1 MKKRLLA
8 MMMAIVMVMTL
19 LPTSA
24 LAVGGDANAP
34 KTSVSVAPD
43 SPVQITKAVSAE
55 NGAYKLTLDAY
66 ATGTVST
73 TDPTPSDIVLVLDV
87 SGSMADKLSDK
98 DRQTKLEALTSAVNS
113 FIDETAAQNA
123 KITDDAKKNRISIVK
138 FAGDKSDNVGND
150 TYETGFIFTQT
161 NNYSQIVKGLTT
173 VDPAGQNSLQAEVN
187 KLTAA
192 GATSADYGMELAQT
206 ALQGSAADRHKVVV
220 FFTDGEPNH
229 DNGFNVKVAAAAIN
243 SAKTL
248 KTDGAKIY
256 TIGVMKGADPNDTNS
271 NINKY
276 MNAVSSN
283 YPNASA
289 TVTEYVFRPDEINI
303 TLGDSAEGS
312 YYKAA
317 SDASE
322 LTHIFDEI
330 STEITSGVE
339 ADDTSVLTD
348 TISEYFVPSG
358 ITAAA
363 DGKVSGG
370 VKVFK
375 VEASGTDAAPEWGT
389 PVDITGQVAVT
400 LKGKTI
406 EVTGFDYS
414 DKGNLVVNK
423 NGNWQGYKL
432 QLEFNIAADTACT
445 TWQSGTHY
453 YPTNVA
459 GANNAENAGLA
470 YGENGKTEL
479 TESPEVAVTAYSVTY
494 NGNGND
500 GGNAVTDAKAY
511 IPGATVTVQKNTFTK
526 TGYQFT
532 AWNTQAN
539 GEGTAYT
546 ETFTMAK
553 ENVDLYAQWTKDE
566 SATKKASYSVEYY
579 KDENKD
585 DTQTVQQDIWVGDNI
600 LTVNKEAI
608 NTTDKYAGYVFDK
621 TDPETIP
628 DTIADKGV
636 IKVYYAKDENGDQ
649 IPDKYQALVKFESA
663 DATKGTVAGTGAVQV
678 FTFKNA
684 EGEYLTSGNV
694 TPSLA
699 NVTTTPADG
708 FAFDIWTKDGE
719 QADPSQLIPNVNG
732 GTTIIFKANWKS
744 NVVTI
749 TFDANGGAWAA
760 DVANYTMDA
769 DNKTA
774 SKTYKPSD
782 KVEKIATDPTNGTKK
797 FVGWGITADATEPLS
812 LWVLGPKAAK
822 LKELTKGTGI
832 LYAIWEDAAQPTE
845 KLNYTTCQHYIDE
858 KGNEVGTVDVGGVD
872 LLALQGTK
880 ISKLIQHLE
889 KDQNYF
895 GQKYLYDR
903 TKTTVNDAEY
913 KAETMTLNTNGTA
926 IDLYYY
932 LDEWNDENDKVTGGD
947 GTPDKYQALVKFESA
962 DATKGTVT
970 GEGAV
975 QVFTFKDNATKGDVT
990 PALTNV
996 ELQPKDGFV
1005 FDYWTKDNGTEPVDL
1020 ATTIK
1025 DVPGGTT
1032 ITFKANW
1039 KSNVVT
1045 ITFDANGGAWA
1056 ADVAG
1061 YTMNAD
1067 KTTASKKF
1075 NLSDT
1080 VEKITPDPVQDGKK
1094 FSGWGVKLDENG
1106 KPSDKIVAYPLLET
1120 SATAAAH
1127 KRIFDEKPII
1137 FYAMWEDAAQPT
1149 EKLNYT
1155 IHQHYIGSNGKQDAQ
1170 FNDELPK
1177 TASAGTKIS
1186 DLIPAELQKNRK
1198 YYYQTYIYLSSE
1210 TKIVNDNVATPV
1222 ADDTVLNKD
1231 NTQIHLYY
1239 YLDAWNDENNTLTG
1253 GDNIPDK
1260 YQAVVT
1266 YKVVGGTWKDKT
1278 TDDQVQ
1284 VFTLKTKNE
1293 ETGVWED
1300 VTPAPVLGDT
1310 IPTGMISSY
1319 SRTASQS
1326 WDKDITKDTKVTES
1340 VTYTYTFTKGSSGGG
1355 GGSSSTHYYIS
1366 LKKVDAQDGEALSG
1380 AKFGL
1385 YLDGKQIATATSDR
1399 NGIVRF
1405 SMGSSNYRSLTDKSN
1420 LYCQELTAPEG
1431 YKLSNEKIAVSKKD
1445 VSTSSSMS
1453 DKNAKTVKNSRS
1465 KTPSMLNG
1473 KDHFAYIVGY
1483 PDKTVHPQSS
1493 ITRAEVATIFFRLLT
1508 EETRTANATKTNN
1521 YADVSSD
1528 KWYNQAVST
1537 LSAMGII
1544 KGDSRGNFNPNAPIT
1559 RAEFAAIAAR
1569 FDKTEDVAVASFG
1582 DVATHWAKP
1591 EISVAANN
1599 GWINGYTD
1607 GTFHPD
1613 SRITRAEAMAMI
1625 NRVLQRLP
1633 ESKADLLDG
1642 MIQWSDNADTS
1653 KWYYLAVQEATNSH
1667 YYELKANQHEK
1678 WTKLRENRDWTE
1690 LEK

>member
-1 MKKRLLA
+1 

-24 LAVGGDANAP
+24 LAAGGDANAP

-87 SGSMADKLSDK
+87 SGSMDETFGG
-98 DRQTKLEALTSAVNS
+98 QTKLVALKNAVNR
-113 FIDETAAQNA
+113 FIDETADQNA
-123 KITDDAKKNRISIVK
+123 KITDTAKKNRISIVK

-192 GATSADYGMELAQT
+192 GATSADYGMALAQT
-206 ALQGSAADRHKVVV
+206 ALQDSTDRNKVVV

-229 DNGFNVKVAAAAIN
+229 DNDFDVKVAAAAIN

-248 KTDGAKIY
+248 KTAGAKIY
-256 TIGVMKGADPNDTNS
+256 TIGVMKDADPSDTNS

-283 YPNASA
+283 YPNATA
-289 TVTEYVFRPDEINI
+289 NKEGWKWNI
-303 TLGDSAEGS
+303 TLGDPAEGS

-317 SDASE
+317 NNASE
-322 LTHIFDEI
+322 LANIFGEI
-330 STEITSGVE
+330 STEITSGVA
-339 ADDTSVLTD
+339 ADGTSVLTD

-414 DKGNLVVNK
+414 DKDNLVVKK

-432 QLEFNIAADTACT
+432 QLEFNIAADKECT
-445 TWQSGTHY
+445 TWQSGKKN

-459 GANNAENAGLA
+459 EANNKKNAGLA

-494 NGNGND
+494 NGNGSD

-532 AWNTQAN
+532 AWNTQEN
-539 GEGTAYT
+539 GEGTTYT
-546 ETFTMAK
+546 KTFTMGSK
-553 ENVDLYAQWTKDE
+553 DVDLYAQWTKDE
-566 SATKKASYSVEYY
+566 NATKKASYSVEYY
-579 KDENKD
+579 KDEKKD

-600 LTVNKEAI
+600 LTVNKADI
-608 NTTDKYAGYVFDK
+608 NTKDKYAGYVFEK
-621 TDPETIP
+621 TDPVKIP

-649 IPDKYQALVKFESA
+649 IPDKYQAFVKFESA
-663 DATKGTVAGTGAVQV
+663 DDNKGTVAGEGAVQV

-719 QADPSQLIPNVNG
+719 KADPSQLIPNVNG

-760 DVANYTMDA
+760 DVAGYTMNA
-769 DNKTA
+769 DKTKA

-782 KVEKIATDPTNGTKK
+782 VVTKISTDPVQAGKTFNGWYIMVSGKK
-797 FVGWGITADATEPLS
+797 EPVVWTSFIKAQLIHQHGGVIYADWT
-812 LWVLGPKAAK
+812 GAAPAGQC
-822 LKELTKGTGI
+822 T
-832 LYAIWEDAAQPTE
+832 
-845 KLNYTTCQHYIDE
+845 YTTRQHYINE
-858 KGNEVGTVDVGGVD
+858 KGVEE
-872 LLALQGTK
+872 LAVNIMVQSAEKGTK
-880 ISKLIQHLE
+880 ISDLIKHLE
-889 KDQNYF
+889 NNQTYYGQNYF
-895 GQKYLYDR
+895 YDR
-903 TKTTVNDAEY
+903 TKTTVNDDAY
-913 KAETMTLNTNGTA
+913 NAETMTLDTDGKA

-932 LDEWNDENDKVTGGD
+932 LDEWGGKDDETPGD
-947 GTPDKYQALVKFESA
+947 NIPDCQQAVVNFLA
-962 DATKGTVT
+962 DPNGSVGKKGEKTT
-970 GEGAV
+970 
-975 QVFTFKDNATKGDVT
+975 QVFTLKKGDDGKYSDSVT
-990 PALTNV
+990 PANV
-996 ELQPKDGFV
+996 TPIPKENFV
-1005 FDYWTKDNGTEPVDL
+1005 FDIWTKDNGETGVNPFVAQTL
-1020 ATTIK
+1020 
-1025 DVPGGTT
+1025 
-1032 ITFKANW
+1032 
-1039 KSNVVT
+1039 
-1045 ITFDANGGAWA
+1045 NGGDKVTYTAHFA
-1056 ADVAG
+1056 AD
-1061 YTMNAD
+1061 
-1067 KTTASKKF
+1067 K
-1075 NLSDT
+1075 
-1080 VEKITPDPVQDGKK
+1080 
-1094 FSGWGVKLDENG
+1094 
-1106 KPSDKIVAYPLLET
+1106 
-1120 SATAAAH
+1120 
-1127 KRIFDEKPII
+1127 
-1137 FYAMWEDAAQPT
+1137 
-1149 EKLNYT
+1149 
-1155 IHQHYIGSNGKQDAQ
+1155 IGS
-1170 FNDELPK
+1170 E
-1177 TASAGTKIS
+1177 
-1186 DLIPAELQKNRK
+1186 
-1198 YYYQTYIYLSSE
+1198 
-1210 TKIVNDNVATPV
+1210 
-1222 ADDTVLNKD
+1222 NKP
-1231 NTQIHLYY
+1231 
-1239 YLDAWNDENNTLTG
+1239 
-1253 GDNIPDK
+1253 DNIPDK

-1266 YKVVGGTWKDKT
+1266 YKVVGGTWKDGK

-1284 VFTLKTKNE
+1284 VFTLKTKNK

-1300 VTPAPVLGDT
+1300 VTPAPTLGNT

-1355 GGSSSTHYYIS
+1355 GGSSTHYYIS

-1431 YKLSNEKIAVSKKD
+1431 YKLSNEKIAVSKKN
-1445 VSTSSSMS
+1445 VSTSSSTS

-1473 KDHFAYIVGY
+1473 EDHFAYIVGY

-1508 EETRTANATKTNN
+1508 EETRTANATKTNK

-1569 FDKTEDVAVASFG
+1569 FDKTEDVAAASFG
-1582 DVATHWAKP
+1582 DVAMHWAKP

-1613 SRITRAEAMAMI
+1613 SKITRAEAMAMI

>member
-43 SPVQITKAVSAE
+43 SPVQITKAVSEE
-55 NGAYKLTLDAY
+55 NGAYKLTMDAY
-66 ATGTVST
+66 ATGRVST

-87 SGSMADKLSDK
+87 SGSMADTLSNTD
-98 DRQTKLEALTSAVNS
+98 QTKLDALKSAVNT
-113 FIDETAAQNA
+113 FIDRTADQNA
-123 KITDDAKKNRISIVK
+123 KITDTAKKNKISIVK
-138 FAGDKSDNVGND
+138 FAGKMSNKIGND
-150 TYETGFIFTQT
+150 TYDTGIWPWTNK
-161 NNYSQIVKGLTT
+161 NNYSQIVKGLTP
-173 VDPAGQNSLQAEVN
+173 VDQNGQNDLKAEVN

-192 GATSADYGMELAQT
+192 GATSADYGMDLAQT
-206 ALQGSAADRHKVVV
+206 ALQDPAADRNKVVV

-229 DNGFNVKVAAAAIN
+229 DSGFDVEVAAAAIN
-243 SAKTL
+243 RAKEL
-248 KTDGAKIY
+248 KTAGAKIY
-256 TIGVMKGADPNDTNS
+256 TIGVMQGADPNDTTNR
-271 NINKY
+271 NNKY

-289 TVTEYVFRPDEINI
+289 TVTENWLGLAKINI
-303 TLGDSAEGS
+303 DLGDPAEGSS

-317 SDASE
+317 SNADE
-322 LTHIFDEI
+322 LTNIFGDI
-330 STEITSGVE
+330 STEITSGVA
-339 ADDTSVLTD
+339 ADATSVLTD
-348 TISEYFVPSG
+348 TISEYFVPNG
-358 ITAAA
+358 IEA
-363 DGKVSGG
+363 DTNGTVSGG
-370 VKVFK
+370 VKVSK
-375 VEASGTDAAPEWGT
+375 VAASGTDATPAWGT
-389 PVDITGQVAVT
+389 PEDITSKVTVT
-400 LKGKTI
+400 LNGKTI
-406 EVTGFDYS
+406 EVTGFNYS
-414 DKGNLVVNK
+414 DKKNLVVQK

-432 QLEFNIAADTACT
+432 QMEFNIAADKECT

-579 KDENKD
+579 KDGNKD
-585 DTQTVQQDIWVGDNI
+585 YTQTVQQDIWVGDNI

-628 DTIADKGV
+628 DTIADQGV

-769 DNKTA
+769 DKTTA
-774 SKTYKPSD
+774 SKKFNLSD
-782 KVEKIATDPTNGTKK
+782 TVEKITPDPVQAGKTFNGWYIMVSGKK
-797 FVGWGITADATEPLS
+797 EPVVWTSFIKAQLIHQHGGVIYADWT
-812 LWVLGPKAAK
+812 GAAPAGQC
-822 LKELTKGTGI
+822 T
-832 LYAIWEDAAQPTE
+832 
-845 KLNYTTCQHYIDE
+845 YTTRQHYIDE
-858 KGNEVGTVDVGGVD
+858 KGNEVATVDVGGAD

-889 KDQNYF
+889 TDQNYF
-895 GQKYLYDR
+895 GQKYLYDG
-903 TKTTVNDAEY
+903 TKTTVNDAAY
-913 KAETMTLNTNGTA
+913 KADTMTLDTKGTA

-932 LDEWNDENDKVTGGD
+932 LDEWNDKDDTLTGGD

-962 DATKGTVT
+962 DATKGAVT
-970 GEGAV
+970 GTGAV
-975 QVFTFKDNATKGDVT
+975 QVFTFKDTDGKYLTSGNVT
-990 PALTNV
+990 PSLDNV
-996 ELQPKDGFV
+996 TTTPADGFA
-1005 FDYWTKDNGTEPVDL
+1005 FDIWTKD
-1020 ATTIK
+1020 K
-1025 DVPGGTT
+1025 DVDSVNPEATMESVPDGTT
-1032 ITFKANW
+1032 ITFKAH
-1039 KSNVVT
+1039 
-1045 ITFDANGGAWA
+1045 FA
-1056 ADVAG
+1056 AD
-1061 YTMNAD
+1061 
-1067 KTTASKKF
+1067 
-1075 NLSDT
+1075 
-1080 VEKITPDPVQDGKK
+1080 KIGPENKPDV
-1094 FSGWGVKLDENG
+1094 
-1106 KPSDKIVAYPLLET
+1106 
-1120 SATAAAH
+1120 
-1127 KRIFDEKPII
+1127 
-1137 FYAMWEDAAQPT
+1137 
-1149 EKLNYT
+1149 
-1155 IHQHYIGSNGKQDAQ
+1155 
-1170 FNDELPK
+1170 
-1177 TASAGTKIS
+1177 
-1186 DLIPAELQKNRK
+1186 
-1198 YYYQTYIYLSSE
+1198 
-1210 TKIVNDNVATPV
+1210 
-1222 ADDTVLNKD
+1222 
-1231 NTQIHLYY
+1231 
-1239 YLDAWNDENNTLTG
+1239 
-1253 GDNIPDK
+1253 IPDK

-1284 VFTLKTKNE
+1284 VFTLKTKNK

-1569 FDKTEDVAVASFG
+1569 FDKTEDVAAASFG

>member
-1 MKKRLLA
+1 M
-8 MMMAIVMVMTL
+8 
-19 LPTSA
+19 
-24 LAVGGDANAP
+24 
-34 KTSVSVAPD
+34 
-43 SPVQITKAVSAE
+43 
-55 NGAYKLTLDAY
+55 DAY

-87 SGSMADKLSDK
+87 SGSMKKKLSDS
-98 DRQTKLEALTSAVNS
+98 DRQTKLEALQSAVNT
-113 FIDETAAQNA
+113 FIDQTAAQNE
-123 KITDDAKKNRISIVK
+123 KITDITKKNRISIVK
-138 FAGDKSDNVGND
+138 FAGDQSNNIGND
-150 TYETGFIFTQT
+150 TYDTGWLVTNK
-161 NNYSQIVKGLTT
+161 NNYSQIVKGLTP
-173 VDPAGQNSLQAEVN
+173 VDQKGQNDLKAEVN

-192 GATSADYGMELAQT
+192 GATSADYGMALAKT

-229 DNGFNVKVAAAAIN
+229 DNGFDDKVAADAIN
-243 SAKTL
+243 SAKAL

-256 TIGVMKGADPNDTNS
+256 TIGVMKDADPDDTNS
-271 NINKY
+271 DINKY

-283 YPNASA
+283 YPNATA
-289 TVTEYVFRPDEINI
+289 NKEGWNWNI
-303 TLGDSAEGS
+303 DLGDPAEGS

-317 SDASE
+317 SKASE
-322 LTHIFDEI
+322 LTNIFGEI
-330 STEITSGVE
+330 STDITSGVA
-339 ADDTSVLTD
+339 ADKKSVLTD
-348 TISEYFVPSG
+348 TISEYFVPNG
-358 ITAAA
+358 ITADE
-363 DGKVSGG
+363 DGTVSDG
-370 VKVFK
+370 VKVSK
-375 VEASGTDAAPEWGT
+375 VAASGTDATPAWGT
-389 PVDITGQVAVT
+389 PEDITSKVTVT
-400 LKGKTI
+400 LTGKTI

-414 DKGNLVVNK
+414 DKDNLVVKK
-423 NGNWQGYKL
+423 NGTWQGHKL

-445 TWQSGTHY
+445 TWQRGTY
-453 YPTNVA
+453 NYPTNVA
-459 GANNAENAGLA
+459 EAKNAKNAGLA

-500 GGNAVTDAKAY
+500 GGAVSDTKAY

-526 TGYQFT
+526 KGYQFT
-532 AWNTQAN
+532 EWQAP
-539 GEGTAYT
+539 EGVTVT
-546 ETFTMAK
+546 DNKFTMPEKNVTFT
-553 ENVDLYAQWTKDE
+553 AQWTKDE
-566 SATKKASYSVEYY
+566 SATKDASYSVEYY
-579 KDENKD
+579 KDGKID
-585 DTQTVQQDIWVGDNI
+585 DTQTVQQKIWVGSNT
-600 LTVNKEAI
+600 LTVNKADI
-608 NTTDKYAGYVFDK
+608 NTTDKYAGYVFEK
-621 TDPETIP
+621 TEPASIP
-628 DTIADKGV
+628 DTIADQGV
-636 IKVYYAKDENGDQ
+636 IKVYYAKDENKDG
-649 IPDKYQALVKFESA
+649 IPDKYQAFVKFESA
-663 DATKGTVAGTGAVQV
+663 DANKGAV
-678 FTFKNA
+678 
-684 EGEYLTSGNV
+684 
-694 TPSLA
+694 
-699 NVTTTPADG
+699 
-708 FAFDIWTKDGE
+708 
-719 QADPSQLIPNVNG
+719 
-732 GTTIIFKANWKS
+732 
-744 NVVTI
+744 
-749 TFDANGGAWAA
+749 
-760 DVANYTMDA
+760 
-769 DNKTA
+769 
-774 SKTYKPSD
+774 
-782 KVEKIATDPTNGTKK
+782 
-797 FVGWGITADATEPLS
+797 
-812 LWVLGPKAAK
+812 
-822 LKELTKGTGI
+822 TG
-832 LYAIWEDAAQPTE
+832 
-845 KLNYTTCQHYIDE
+845 K
-858 KGNEVGTVDVGGVD
+858 
-872 LLALQGTK
+872 
-880 ISKLIQHLE
+880 
-889 KDQNYF
+889 
-895 GQKYLYDR
+895 
-903 TKTTVNDAEY
+903 
-913 KAETMTLNTNGTA
+913 
-926 IDLYYY
+926 
-932 LDEWNDENDKVTGGD
+932 
-947 GTPDKYQALVKFESA
+947 
-962 DATKGTVT
+962 
-970 GEGAV
+970 GAV

-1005 FDYWTKDNGTEPVDL
+1005 FDYWTKDNGTEPVNP
-1020 ATTIK
+1020 ATTMEN
-1025 DVPGGTT
+1025 VPGGTT

-1106 KPSDKIVAYPLLET
+1106 KPSDKIVAYPLVET

-1155 IHQHYIGSNGKQDAQ
+1155 TRQHYINEKGVE
-1170 FNDELPK
+1170 ELAVNI
-1177 TASAGTKIS
+1177 TVQSAEKGTKIF
-1186 DLIPAELQKNRK
+1186 DLIKHLENN
-1198 YYYQTYIYLSSE
+1198 QTYYGQNYFYDRTKTTVNGDAYNAE
-1210 TKIVNDNVATPV
+1210 TMTL
-1222 ADDTVLNKD
+1222 DTDGKAID
-1231 NTQIHLYY
+1231 LYY
-1239 YLDAWNDENNTLTG
+1239 YLDEWNDEDDKTNGGDGTPDCQQAVVNFLADPNGTVGKDSEKTTQVFTLKKGKDGKYSDSVTPTNVTPMPNKNFAFDIWTKDNGKTG
-1253 GDNIPDK
+1253 VNPFVAQTLNGGDKVTYTAHFAADKIGSENKPDNIPDK

-1266 YKVVGGTWKDKT
+1266 YKVVGGTWKDGKT
-1278 TDDQVQ
+1278 DAQVQ
-1284 VFTLKTKNE
+1284 VFTLKTKNK

-1300 VTPAPVLGDT
+1300 VTPAPTLGNT

-1445 VSTSSSMS
+1445 VSTSSSTS

-1473 KDHFAYIVGY
+1473 EDHFAYIVGY

-1508 EETRTANATKTNN
+1508 EETRTANATKTNK

-1569 FDKTEDVAVASFG
+1569 FDKTEDVAAASFG
-1582 DVATHWAKP
+1582 DVAMHWAKP

-1613 SRITRAEAMAMI
+1613 SKITRAEAMAMI

>member
-1 MKKRLLA
+1 MKKRMLA

-24 LAVGGDANAP
+24 LAAGGDANAP

-55 NGAYKLTLDAY
+55 NGAYKLTMDAY

-87 SGSMADKLSDK
+87 SGSMDDRLSKK
-98 DRQTKLEALTSAVNS
+98 DRQTKLEALKNAVNR
-113 FIDETAAQNA
+113 FIDETADQNA
-123 KITDDAKKNRISIVK
+123 KITDTAKKNKISIVK
-138 FAGDKSDNVGND
+138 FAGDKRDKVGNEW
-150 TYETGFIFTQT
+150 YGWPKE
-161 NNYSQIVKGLTT
+161 NYSQIVQELTT
-173 VDPAGQNSLQAEVN
+173 VDPAGQTSLQAAVN
-187 KLTAA
+187 ALTAA
-192 GATSADYGMELAQT
+192 GATSADYGMALAQT
-206 ALQGSAADRHKVVV
+206 ALQDSAADRHKVVV

-229 DNGFNVKVAAAAIN
+229 SNDFDVEVAAAAIN
-243 SAKTL
+243 SAKAL

-256 TIGVMKGADPNDTNS
+256 TIGVMEGADPNDTTNR

-283 YPNASA
+283 YPTASA
-289 TVTEYVFRPDEINI
+289 TGIKHLLTSKINI
-303 TLGDSAEGS
+303 TWGDRAEGS

-317 SDASE
+317 SNASE
-322 LTHIFDEI
+322 LTNIFGEI

-363 DGKVSGG
+363 DGKVNSG
-370 VKVFK
+370 VKVSK
-375 VEASGTDAAPEWGT
+375 VAASGTGEAPAWGT
-389 PVDITGQVAVT
+389 PEDITSQVAVT

-414 DKGNLVVNK
+414 DKNNLVVK
-423 NGNWQGYKL
+423 KDGNWQGYKL
-432 QLEFNIAADTACT
+432 QLEFNIAADKECT
-445 TWQSGTHY
+445 TWQSGTKN

-459 GANNAENAGLA
+459 GTNNAENAGLA

-500 GGNAVTDAKAY
+500 GGTVTDAKAY

-526 TGYQFT
+526 KGYQFT
-532 AWNTQAN
+532 EWQAP
-539 GEGTAYT
+539 EGVTVTDNKFTMPAKNV
-546 ETFTMAK
+546 TFT
-553 ENVDLYAQWTKDE
+553 AQWT
-566 SATKKASYSVEYY
+566 
-579 KDENKD
+579 
-585 DTQTVQQDIWVGDNI
+585 
-600 LTVNKEAI
+600 
-608 NTTDKYAGYVFDK
+608 
-621 TDPETIP
+621 
-628 DTIADKGV
+628 
-636 IKVYYAKDENGDQ
+636 
-649 IPDKYQALVKFESA
+649 
-663 DATKGTVAGTGAVQV
+663 
-678 FTFKNA
+678 
-684 EGEYLTSGNV
+684 
-694 TPSLA
+694 A
-699 NVTTTPADG
+699 ND
-708 FAFDIWTKDGE
+708 
-719 QADPSQLIPNVNG
+719 
-732 GTTIIFKANWKS
+732 
-744 NVVTI
+744 VTI
-749 TFDANGGAWAA
+749 TFNANGGEWAEN
-760 DVANYTMDA
+760 ANVDDYTLI
-769 DNKTA
+769 DNNTKA
-774 SKTYKPSD
+774 SKTYQPSEA
-782 KVEKIATDPTNGTKK
+782 VAKIATDPVWNGHT
-797 FVGWGITADATEPLS
+797 FNGWYVKIPGKTGEEPEKYFITVWDATLQAQRIQEYGG
-812 LWVLGPKAAK
+812 V
-822 LKELTKGTGI
+822 I
-832 LYAIWEDAAQPTE
+832 YADWDDAAQPTE
-845 KLNYTTCQHYIDE
+845 KLNYTTRQHYINE
-858 KGNEVGTVDVGGVD
+858 KGVEKLAVNITVQSAEKGTE
-872 LLALQGTK
+872 

-889 KDQNYF
+889 TDQTYY
-895 GQKYLYDR
+895 GQKYLYDD
-903 TKTTVNDAEY
+903 TKTTVNGVAY
-913 KAETMTLNTNGTA
+913 AKTMTLDTKGTA

-932 LDEWNDENDKVTGGD
+932 LDEWNDKNNTLTGGD
-947 GTPDKYQALVKFESA
+947 NIPDKYQALVKFESA

-1005 FDYWTKDNGTEPVDL
+1005 FDYWTKDNGTEPVDP

-1056 ADVAG
+1056 AAVDG
-1061 YTMNAD
+1061 YKMGAEN
-1067 KTTASKKF
+1067 KTASKKF
-1075 NLSDT
+1075 KLSDT
-1080 VEKITPDPVQDGKK
+1080 VEKITPDPANGTKK
-1094 FSGWGVKLDENG
+1094 FVGWGISADATEPLSLWVLSPKAAKLKELTKG
-1106 KPSDKIVAYPLLET
+1106 TGIL
-1120 SATAAAH
+1120 
-1127 KRIFDEKPII
+1127 
-1137 FYAMWEDAAQPT
+1137 YAIWEDAAQPT

-1186 DLIPAELQKNRK
+1186 DLIPAELQKNRE

-1239 YLDAWNDENNTLTG
+1239 YLDAWNDKDDTLTG
-1253 GDNIPDK
+1253 GDDIPDK

-1266 YKVVGGTWKDKT
+1266 YKVVGGTWKDGK

-1284 VFTLKTKNE
+1284 VFTLKTKNK

-1300 VTPAPVLGDT
+1300 VTPAPTLGNT

-1445 VSTSSSMS
+1445 VSTSSSTS

-1528 KWYNQAVST
+1528 NWYNQAVST

-1569 FDKTEDVAVASFG
+1569 FDKTEDVAAASFG
-1582 DVATHWAKP
+1582 DVAMHWAKP

-1613 SRITRAEAMAMI
+1613 SKITRAEAMAMI

-1678 WTKLRENRDWTE
+1678 WTKLRENRDWTQ

>member
-1 MKKRLLA
+1 
-8 MMMAIVMVMTL
+8 MAIVMVMTL

-24 LAVGGDANAP
+24 LAVGGVGEPSETNSGAVFSKTATQDADGNV
-34 KTSVSVAPD
+34 K
-43 SPVQITKAVSAE
+43 ITLEAW
-55 NGAYKLTLDAY
+55 
-66 ATGTVST
+66 ATGQTVET
-73 TDPTPSDIVLVLDV
+73 TKQQPLDIVLVLDQ
-87 SGSMADKLSDK
+87 SGSMAYDFSGNSTTKNANR
-98 DRQTKLEALTSAVNS
+98 RQYAMKNAVNG
-113 FIDETAAQNA
+113 FIDEVAKNYTEGAAH
-123 KITDDAKKNRISIVK
+123 RISIVT
-138 FAGDKSDNVGND
+138 FNDNASQLKDWTSVD
-150 TYETGFIFTQT
+150 ETGKTALKTAVNELPKIPSGAT
-161 NNYSQIVKGLTT
+161 NV
-173 VDPAGQNSLQAEVN
+173 
-187 KLTAA
+187 AA
-192 GATSADYGMELAQT
+192 GMAQAQT
-206 ALQGSAADRHKVVV
+206 QLSNAQKDHKKVVV
-220 FFTDGEPNH
+220 VFTDGVPTTQSDFSTE
-229 DNGFNVKVAAAAIN
+229 VATNAILT
-243 SAKTL
+243 AKAL
-248 KTDGAKIY
+248 KADQTEIY
-256 TIGVMKGADPNDTNS
+256 TIGIFNGVNANQLYGEKWAYLAYHDVPCTGEVGSYWGGSWAAGLFGRNDFADIDVAAGNRFLNYLSSNFAEATGIGVERGRYDPSNTWVKGDGYKITQNFDRSA
-271 NINKY
+271 
-276 MNAVSSN
+276 SSN
-283 YPNASA
+283 YYLTATDSESLNDVFTQISENINSAVNEKLDTTAVVKDTMTEYFNLPDHTTDIKVYTQNYKADGNWEDPVEATGTTVKIDGQTVTVTGYDYAKNFVSEKAKSDSSYGQKLVIEFTITPDLEKLAQAEQVKVDTNTGAGLYLGETAVATGKSGKASFCGVKYDANGGTGTVPA
-289 TVTEYVFRPDEINI
+289 TEIGANKTKFTVPASTLKKDKAILLGFSAEKKALVTSENDATGVVTEYTPANDTLATLYAVWAEDKNGNRTPDYKEEKYTI
-303 TLGDSAEGS
+303 TYVAG
-312 YYKAA
+312 
-317 SDASE
+317 
-322 LTHIFDEI
+322 T
-330 STEITSGVE
+330 
-339 ADDTSVLTD
+339 TD
-348 TISEYFVPSG
+348 TV
-358 ITAAA
+358 
-363 DGKVSGG
+363 
-370 VKVFK
+370 
-375 VEASGTDAAPEWGT
+375 
-389 PVDITGQVAVT
+389 TGLPA
-400 LKGKTI
+400 
-406 EVTGFDYS
+406 EVTGV
-414 DKGNLVVNK
+414 L
-423 NGNWQGYKL
+423 
-432 QLEFNIAADTACT
+432 ADTEQTVSTAQPT
-445 TWQSGTHY
+445 REGYTFSRWQAPEGVTVTDNKFTM
-453 YPTNVA
+453 P
-459 GANNAENAGLA
+459 ANN
-470 YGENGKTEL
+470 
-479 TESPEVAVTAYSVTY
+479 V
-494 NGNGND
+494 
-500 GGNAVTDAKAY
+500 
-511 IPGATVTVQKNTFTK
+511 TFT
-526 TGYQFT
+526 
-532 AWNTQAN
+532 
-539 GEGTAYT
+539 
-546 ETFTMAK
+546 
-553 ENVDLYAQWTKDE
+553 AQWT
-566 SATKKASYSVEYY
+566 
-579 KDENKD
+579 
-585 DTQTVQQDIWVGDNI
+585 
-600 LTVNKEAI
+600 
-608 NTTDKYAGYVFDK
+608 
-621 TDPETIP
+621 
-628 DTIADKGV
+628 
-636 IKVYYAKDENGDQ
+636 
-649 IPDKYQALVKFESA
+649 
-663 DATKGTVAGTGAVQV
+663 
-678 FTFKNA
+678 
-684 EGEYLTSGNV
+684 
-694 TPSLA
+694 
-699 NVTTTPADG
+699 
-708 FAFDIWTKDGE
+708 
-719 QADPSQLIPNVNG
+719 PND
-732 GTTIIFKANWKS
+732 
-744 NVVTI
+744 VTI
-749 TFDANGGAWAA
+749 TFDANGGAWAEDVVGYIA
-760 DVANYTMDA
+760 D
-769 DNKTA
+769 
-774 SKTYKPSD
+774 
-782 KVEKIATDPTNGTKK
+782 
-797 FVGWGITADATEPLS
+797 
-812 LWVLGPKAAK
+812 
-822 LKELTKGTGI
+822 
-832 LYAIWEDAAQPTE
+832 
-845 KLNYTTCQHYIDE
+845 
-858 KGNEVGTVDVGGVD
+858 
-872 LLALQGTK
+872 
-880 ISKLIQHLE
+880 
-889 KDQNYF
+889 
-895 GQKYLYDR
+895 
-903 TKTTVNDAEY
+903 
-913 KAETMTLNTNGTA
+913 
-926 IDLYYY
+926 
-932 LDEWNDENDKVTGGD
+932 
-947 GTPDKYQALVKFESA
+947 
-962 DATKGTVT
+962 
-970 GEGAV
+970 
-975 QVFTFKDNATKGDVT
+975 
-990 PALTNV
+990 
-996 ELQPKDGFV
+996 
-1005 FDYWTKDNGTEPVDL
+1005 
-1020 ATTIK
+1020 
-1025 DVPGGTT
+1025 
-1032 ITFKANW
+1032 
-1039 KSNVVT
+1039 
-1045 ITFDANGGAWA
+1045 
-1056 ADVAG
+1056 
-1061 YTMNAD
+1061 YTMNSER
-1067 KTTASKKF
+1067 TTASKKCKP
-1075 NLSDT
+1075 SD
-1080 VEKITPDPVQDGKK
+1080 VVNKPSGKVNDNIVIDPVQDGKK

-1137 FYAMWEDAAQPT
+1137 FYAMWDDAAQPT

-1186 DLIPAELQKNRK
+1186 DLIPDELQKNRK

-1239 YLDAWNDENNTLTG
+1239 YLDAWNDKNNTLTG

-1300 VTPAPVLGDT
+1300 ANPVLGNT

-1569 FDKTEDVAVASFG
+1569 FDKTEDVAAASFG